1 MNTIAIAAT
10 IAALL
15 LSGACG
21 AAEIKVLSTQA
32 TEEAYRELAP
42 QFEKESG
49 HKVVTEWVGM
59 IDIKKRLLAYPQNA
73 SLGPVQICD

>member
-1 MNTIAIAAT
+1 MNTTMVVVTAGT
-10 IAALL
+10 LL

-32 TEEAYRELAP
+32 AEEAYRELVP

-49 HKVVTEWVGM
+49 HKVTTIFTGTLDVH
-59 IDIKKRLLAYPQNA
+59 KR
-73 SLGPVQICD
+73 CR